1 MENPKVLFVLKGF
14 SEVTGCRV
22 FAFEGVAADRSRT
35 DFTVKTDLA
44 LARRYGIRLQEL
56 PLLCKAVLERKIEGD
71 ADTRTFTYS
80 EADMGQ
86 YADSAAARVEAAKNR
101 KPARRP
107 AAANL
112 FSHLRHRFPGD
123 PNTQRGNA

>member
-1 MENPKVLFVLKGF
+1 VEHPKVQFILKGF
-14 SEVTGCRV
+14 SEVTGSRV
-22 FAFEGVAADRSRT
+22 FAFEGVAADRSRL

-56 PLLCKAVLERKIEGD
+56 PLLCKAVLERKHEGD
-71 ADTRTFTYS
+71 VETRTFTYT

-112 FSHLRHRFPGD
+112 GTAWRVPQ
-123 PNTQRGNA
+123 P

>member
-1 MENPKVLFVLKGF
+1 VENPKIQFVLKGF
-14 SEVTGCRV
+14 SEVTGCRI
-22 FAFEGVAADRSRT
+22 FAFEGVNADRSRT

-56 PLLCKAVLERKIEGD
+56 PLLCKAILERKHEGD
-71 ADTRTFTYS
+71 TAMRTFTYT

-107 AAANL
+107 ATANL
-112 FSHLRHRFPGD
+112 GTAWRVPQ
-123 PNTQRGNA
+123 P

>member
-1 MENPKVLFVLKGF
+1 MENPKVQFVLKGF

-22 FAFEGVAADRSRT
+22 FAFEGVNADRSRT

-56 PLLCKAVLERKIEGD
+56 PLLCKAILERKYEGD
-71 ADTRTFTYS
+71 TALRTFTYT

-107 AAANL
+107 ATANL
-112 FSHLRHRFPGD
+112 GTAWRVPQ
-123 PNTQRGNA
+123 P

>member
-1 MENPKVLFVLKGF
+1 VENPKVQFVLKGF

-35 DFTVKTDLA
+35 DFTVTTDLA

-71 ADTRTFTYS
+71 AETRKFTYS

-86 YADSAAARVEAAKNR
+86 FADSAAARAEAAKNR

-112 FSHLRHRFPGD
+112 GTAWRVPQ
-123 PNTQRGNA
+123 P